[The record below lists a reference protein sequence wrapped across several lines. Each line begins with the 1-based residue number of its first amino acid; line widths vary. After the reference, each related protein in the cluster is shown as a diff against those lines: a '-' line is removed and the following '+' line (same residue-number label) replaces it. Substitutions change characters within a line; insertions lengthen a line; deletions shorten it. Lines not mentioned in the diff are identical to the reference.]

1 MFAKRSNLQVAH
13 ISLSLKKKILKKQ
26 KPKKT
31 FPEQKHGSKR
41 FCALSHF
48 AEYAACL
55 DKKKHKCLKV
65 AHSKG
70 RGIGKFWQG
79 KGSTNV
85 P

>member
-13 ISLSLKKKILKKQ
+13 IFLSLKKILKKQ

-31 FPEQKHGSKR
+31 FPEQKHSSKR
-41 FCALSHF
+41 FCALSHS

-55 DKKKHKCLKV
+55 DKKKHKCLKA

-70 RGIGKFWQG
+70 GGIGKFWQE